1 MFNTVIFA
9 ILTTFLMLIVIIP
22 AAFAFARLNFKVK
35 DIVFTIFLSLMM
47 VPSELVIITNYQ
59 TIVDLDWRNSFTGLI
74 MPSIMS
80 IFYIYLLKENFALVP
95 DEIYYAAKIDGAT
108 DFGYM
113 CKVLVPINLPTVIT
127 IIILKLIECW
137 NSFVWPRLIT
147 TDAKYFLV
155 SNGIQMLRE
164 SGSGRENIPLMMAAV
179 VMVSLPLIILFVIFR
194 KQIMTGVSKSGLKGC
209 LCEKSIVIYACII
222 TANRFVILPWC
233 KKTYSF

>member
-1 MFNTVIFA
+1 
-9 ILTTFLMLIVIIP
+9 
-22 AAFAFARLNFKVK
+22 
-35 DIVFTIFLSLMM
+35 
-47 VPSELVIITNYQ
+47 
-59 TIVDLDWRNSFTGLI
+59 
-74 MPSIMS
+74 
-80 IFYIYLLKENFALVP
+80 
-95 DEIYYAAKIDGAT
+95 
-108 DFGYM
+108 M

-194 KQIMTGVSKSGLKGC
+194 KQIMTGVSKSGLKG
-209 LCEKSIVIYACII
+209 
-222 TANRFVILPWC
+222 
-233 KKTYSF
+233 